1 MLVKSELPVFLPLLS
16 KCWDYIS
23 ATMSTCPLKFHT
35 TKLLCPGF
43 SDRSN
48 AEFDHLSKSA
58 LGAEL
63 TATGDTTARNE
74 KHQVETGIVL
84 A

>member
-1 MLVKSELPVFLPLLS
+1 ML
-16 KCWDYIS
+16 
-23 ATMSTCPLKFHT
+23 TCPLKFHT

-58 LGAEL
+58 LGYREL
-63 TATGDTTARNE
+63 AATGDTTARNE
-74 KHQVETGIVL
+74 KHQVETGAVV